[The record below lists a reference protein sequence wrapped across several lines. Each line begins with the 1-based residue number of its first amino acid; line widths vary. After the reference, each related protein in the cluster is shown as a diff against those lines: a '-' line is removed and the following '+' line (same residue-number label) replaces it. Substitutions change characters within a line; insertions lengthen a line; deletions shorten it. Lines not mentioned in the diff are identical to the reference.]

1 MTDDGIAKT
10 PEEMAAKIAAD
21 QKTDMSGH
29 TPKRNVPEGGPGN
42 GHTGPTVRTGGI
54 PTSFA
59 NRGRR

>member
-10 PEEMAAKIAAD
+10 PEEMAAKVAAD

-42 GHTGPTVRTGGI
+42 AYTGPTIRTGSV
-54 PTSFA
+54 PMPFLH
-59 NRGRR
+59 RGRR